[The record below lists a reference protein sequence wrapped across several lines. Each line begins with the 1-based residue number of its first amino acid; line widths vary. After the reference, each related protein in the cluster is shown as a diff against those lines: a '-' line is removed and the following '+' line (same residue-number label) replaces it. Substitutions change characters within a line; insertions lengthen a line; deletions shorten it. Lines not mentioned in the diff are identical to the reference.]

1 MKSNSII
8 ARTARTALVA
18 ALAGAACLSA
28 GTAFAQPFAQPDAQ
42 RYAPPARYG
51 EPHLMPVD
59 LNVETGV
66 HGDRYWD
73 GHRYWDHD
81 DWMRHH
87 PRDRDPWH
95 HDHRMSPHHDEPHR
109 D

>member
-8 ARTARTALVA
+8 SRTARTARTALIA

-28 GTAFAQPFAQPDAQ
+28 GTAFAQPFAQP
-42 RYAPPARYG
+42 YAPPARYG
-51 EPHLMPVD
+51 EPHVVPVD
-59 LNVETGV
+59 LSIQIGM

-95 HDHRMSPHHDEPHR
+95 HDHRMPPRHDEPHR
-109 D
+109 Y